1 MEDPQSAQRVEAS
14 QPSARKAWAEPA
26 ILLERSLEVAAEG
39 VPPAGRRGARVRTNG
54 FFGPLGTSGGGGI
67 C

>member
-1 MEDPQSAQRVEAS
+1 MEDTRSPQSVETS
-14 QPSARKAWAEPA
+14 QPSARKAWAEPV

-39 VPPAGRRGARVRTNG
+39 VPPTDRRGARERSNG
-54 FFGPLGTSGGGGI
+54 FLGPLGTSGGSGL